1 MVLPEQIIASFDE
14 ILDYVYGRRYGRD
27 NPHKS
32 DEQTAHKWIEE
43 GITLAI
49 ATAVFYHRMSQMH
62 ERFLRQPDDR
72 DRSNIP
78 GSLKVFDENIE
89 SAIRRVKNE
98 GQADPWESID
108 ARWRARIGSFLKT
121 SLWHPDLWGPSPD
134 EFGFRGP
141 SRLLTEMRDRAEEKK
156 NAN

>member
-1 MVLPEQIIASFDE
+1 MPQHIIAAFDE

-32 DEQTAHKWIEE
+32 DTETAQDWIDG
-43 GITLAI
+43 GITLTI

-62 ERFLRQPDDR
+62 ERFLRQQDDR

-98 GQADPWESID
+98 GQTDPWESVD
-108 ARWRARIGSFLKT
+108 SRWRMRIGYFLKNRKW
-121 SLWHPDLWGPSPD
+121 LDDLWGPAPD
-134 EFGFRGP
+134 QPGCRAP
-141 SRLLTEMRDRAEEKK
+141 VRLLGELISAAKVKK
-156 NAN
+156 NAD